1 MPDPAVVD
9 PLKRIIVA
17 IDLSIDHAR
26 RCIGTAATLLEGS
39 PAAEREIVVI
49 SVIKNSDIVDT
60 EGRVDHQKLE
70 LAEQAF
76 RNLHEELVVKSGTF
90 TFQRKVRSELIRADD
105 VADAICDFCKA
116 SDADIVIVGRRGMG
130 FLKGLILG
138 SVSEKVVKSAP
149 CSVLVVK

>member
-1 MPDPAVVD
+1 MQDPTTINSV
-9 PLKRIIVA
+9 KRIVVA
-17 IDLSIDHAR
+17 IDLSMEHAK
-26 RCIGTAATLLEGS
+26 RCISMAATLLES
-39 PAAEREIVVI
+39 SAAEREIIVI

-60 EGRVDHQKLE
+60 EGRVDHRKLE

-76 RNLHEELVVKSGTF
+76 RGLHDALVVKSGAF
-90 TFQRKVRSELIRADD
+90 TFQKKIRSELLRADD

-116 SDADIVIVGRRGMG
+116 NDADMVIVGRRGMG

-138 SVSEKVVKSAP
+138 SISEKVVKNAP